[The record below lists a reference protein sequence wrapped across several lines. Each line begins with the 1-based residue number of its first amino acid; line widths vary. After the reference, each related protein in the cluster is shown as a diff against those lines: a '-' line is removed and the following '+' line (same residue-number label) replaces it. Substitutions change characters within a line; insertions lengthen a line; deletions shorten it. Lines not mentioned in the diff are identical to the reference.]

1 MGGVPSCKAGG
12 GPTPTAGS
20 SGKRNIW
27 NIMEPAFLHQAMGF
41 SIIFRFHAASC
52 ATVTE
57 IPSNGCLEESLLVGF
72 HQVLPVSGSH
82 VGFLEEFFVVPSIS
96 DWGKPRKLGE
106 AAGPSRGV
114 GRRGGGRHVKIK
126 VGCYPEES
134 MLCEQ
139 VACGTAQRA
148 QVELENGPRRPW
160 KAFSDLFKHRSNRL
174 QTAS

>member
-1 MGGVPSCKAGG
+1 
-12 GPTPTAGS
+12 
-20 SGKRNIW
+20 
-27 NIMEPAFLHQAMGF
+27 MEPAFLHQAMGF

-114 GRRGGGRHVKIK
+114 GRRGGGATREDQGWMLPRGVHAMRT
-126 VGCYPEES
+126 GS
-134 MLCEQ
+134 M
-139 VACGTAQRA
+139 R
-148 QVELENGPRRPW
+148 NG
-160 KAFSDLFKHRSNRL
+160 ATCSG
-174 QTAS
+174 